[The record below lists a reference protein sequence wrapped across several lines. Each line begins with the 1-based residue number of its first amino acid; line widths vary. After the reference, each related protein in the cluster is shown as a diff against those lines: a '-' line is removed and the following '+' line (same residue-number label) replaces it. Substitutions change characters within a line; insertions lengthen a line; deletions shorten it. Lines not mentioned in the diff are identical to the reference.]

1 MYFSVIIKAGE
12 EMTINYTNYRY
23 PTLEKMDSYPEYGD
37 KNYAGYYSFSL
48 RRHRATERKVTTND
62 KIKAGIGALAGT
74 IIPMLYL
81 MKKQKIKNPLKLKYK
96 LNDMVLLS
104 GTSVIGGV
112 CTGMIGENK
121 KTKQNKVKEGI
132 FQFLNA
138 AVPTWIVGGV
148 LKLCEGSKNF
158 NNIPGKMLSIAG
170 GLLVGMYGAASI
182 SNLICDP
189 HDKRPD
195 RKLTL
200 LDCIANIDD
209 AIGVLVLAKFS
220 LVDKL
225 HLEKLLP
232 FIYTYC
238 GYRAGKSN

>member
-1 MYFSVIIKAGE
+1 
-12 EMTINYTNYRY
+12 
-23 PTLEKMDSYPEYGD
+23 
-37 KNYAGYYSFSL
+37 
-48 RRHRATERKVTTND
+48 
-62 KIKAGIGALAGT
+62 
-74 IIPMLYL
+74 
-81 MKKQKIKNPLKLKYK
+81 
-96 LNDMVLLS
+96 
-104 GTSVIGGV
+104 
-112 CTGMIGENK
+112 
-121 KTKQNKVKEGI
+121 
-132 FQFLNA
+132 
-138 AVPTWIVGGV
+138 
-148 LKLCEGSKNF
+148 
-158 NNIPGKMLSIAG
+158 MLSIAG

-209 AIGVLVLAKFS
+209 AIGVLVLAKFP

>member
-1 MYFSVIIKAGE
+1 
-12 EMTINYTNYRY
+12 MTVYNINFKY
-23 PTLEKMDSYPEYGD
+23 PTLELMDTYPEYGD
-37 KNYAGYYSFSL
+37 KNYRGKSSFSIK
-48 RRHRATERKVTTND
+48 RHRALERDVTNND
-62 KIKAGIGALAGT
+62 KLKAGLGAIAGT
-74 IIPMLYL
+74 VIPLLYL
-81 MKKQKIKNPLKLKYK
+81 MKKQKVKNPFKLKYN
-96 LNDMVLLS
+96 LSDMVLLS

-121 KTKQNKVKEGI
+121 STRQNKVREGV

-148 LKLCEGSKNF
+148 LKLCEESKNF
-158 NNIPGKMLSIAG
+158 NNLPGKMLSIAG
-170 GLLVGMYGAASI
+170 GLLVGMYGSASI

-189 HDKRPD
+189 YDKRPD

-209 AIGVLVLAKFS
+209 AVGVLVLAKFP
-220 LVDKL
+220 LIDKL